1 MTLAERATAQLTPYL
16 DVDTEGLLPALAAG
30 FMAPLEICDI
40 ARDTDTHIAWGA
52 LFDPDTCPGPLLPWL
67 AQLSGDQLLPSDT
80 EQDQRERI
88 TDPGNFF
95 RGTVEAIKA
104 EIRPVLTGNRTVI
117 LLERVSGNEFAVTI
131 ITRTSETPNPAAV
144 VVAAWRQLAPWLIVT
159 FVVSDDPI
167 WDEATLTWDAVGATE
182 TWDSIV
188 LGDV

>member
-1 MTLAERATAQLTPYL
+1 VTLAERATAQLAPYL
-16 DVDTEGLLPALAAG
+16 EVDTEGLLPALAAG

-40 ARDTDTHIAWGA
+40 ARDTDTHIAWGT
-52 LFDPDTCPGPLLPWL
+52 LYDPDTCPAPLLPWL

-117 LLERVSGNEFAVTI
+117 VLERVSGDPGAVTI

-144 VVAAWRQLAPWLIVT
+144 IVAAWRQLAPWLIVT
-159 FVVSDDPI
+159 FVVTDSPI
-167 WDEATLTWDAVGATE
+167 IDEATRTINAGA
-182 TWDSIV
+182 
-188 LGDV
+188 GDIDTATVPEVT